1 MVKPGIYSLA
11 FTLSAAVVPLTA
23 EAQTEAQI
31 QGLILGTPGVGT
43 PFNPTGLGYF
53 SVIQPDGV
61 PVFTPPGLAGPAPA
75 QFDPDTTAGPL
86 ALSAAAEALEQA
98 ALFCQALPR
107 EYRVDCIG
115 ERIGAVADALPATP
129 ETAEVKTVL
138 DRASRRI
145 EAVVRSARDTT
156 KPEISARA
164 PQPAPTPNATPAQT
178 PPLVPLETTR
188 PLVPVKPE
196 EQAEVEEAAAE
207 IIEEAQ
213 TTLLRSA
220 EESAERAAAYLM
232 IIAALESNKT
242 LLRS

>member
-1 MVKPGIYSLA
+1 MVKLGKIPLSLA
-11 FTLSAAVVPLTA
+11 LSVAVFASPA
-23 EAQTEAQI
+23 RAQTEAQI
-31 QGLILGTPGVGT
+31 QSLILGGAGIGT
-43 PFNPTGLGYF
+43 LLGIDGFGYF

-61 PVFTPPGLAGPAPA
+61 PVFTPPDLAGPEPV
-75 QFDPDTTAGPL
+75 QFGPDPTAGLL

-115 ERIGAVADALPATP
+115 ERIGAVADALPVTP
-129 ETAEVKTVL
+129 ETAEAKAVL

-156 KPEISARA
+156 KPEINARA
-164 PQPAPTPNATPAQT
+164 PQPAPTPEAETVET
-178 PPLVPLETTR
+178 PPIVPMETTR

-196 EQAEVEEAAAE
+196 AQAEVEEEAAE

-220 EESAERAAAYLM
+220 EESAERAAAYLEL
-232 IIAALESNKT
+232 IAALESNKT